1 MNTDADYL
9 NRLLDFVV
17 ELLDI
22 PPSYYQKAADRYR
35 SLGEWLHRTES
46 KVAHLSPDV
55 YLQGSFRYGTV
66 IRPLLATEEYDL
78 DLVCQIVLAKSAVTQ
93 KYVKH
98 LVGEEIKAYAEAH
111 SFNEPAEEKPRC
123 WRLNYADDVSF
134 HMDILPCVPEDLAF
148 IQQLAQEIARNGVPP
163 ELAATA
169 VAITDKRHRNYD
181 VVNTDWPS
189 SNPRGFAEWFEGKLR
204 PYAQQKIANLVANRA
219 YASIDKVPPYEWK
232 TILQRCIQIL
242 KRHRDVMFK
251 DSPEWKPLSMIITT
265 LATHSYRGESDLYEA
280 LTNIVERMPNHIRR
294 DGPWIPNPLNPKED
308 FADRWKDSR
317 YRDNFDAWYRQV
329 TADIANLP
337 KLIGRMPEIV
347 RTVRKKFALGLTDVM
362 QRKLEVTSPVPTPHI
377 ITSAPAVHIATPPKP
392 WRRNA

>member
-1 MNTDADYL
+1 MHMDAEYL
-9 NRLLDFVV
+9 NRLLDFLV

-22 PPSYYQKAADRYR
+22 PPSFYQKAADRYR
-35 SLGEWLHRTES
+35 SLGEWLHRKES
-46 KVAHLSPDV
+46 KAADLSPEV

-66 IRPLLATEEYDL
+66 IRPLLAREEYDL
-78 DLVCQIVLAKSAVTQ
+78 DLVCQIVLTKSAVTQ

-98 LVGEEIKAYAEAH
+98 LLGDEIKGYAEAH

-148 IQQLAQEIARNGVPP
+148 IQQLALLGVPP
-163 ELAATA
+163 GLADHA
-169 VAITDKRHRNYD
+169 VAITDKRHRNYP
-181 VVNTDWPS
+181 VINPDWPS
-189 SNPRGFAEWFEGKLR
+189 SNPRGFAEWFESKLR
-204 PYAQQKIANLVANRA
+204 PYARQKIASLVVNRV

-265 LATHSYRGESDLYEA
+265 LATHSYNGESELYEA
-280 LTNIVERMPNHIRR
+280 LTNIVERMPNFVCSTQPR
-294 DGPWIPNPLNPKED
+294 IPNPLNPKED
-308 FADRWKDSR
+308 FADRWATDQR
-317 YRDNFDAWYRQV
+317 FEQNFWAWHRQV
-329 TADIANLP
+329 KADIANLP
-337 KLIGRMPEIV
+337 KLIDKVPEIV
-347 RTVRKKFALGLTDVM
+347 CTVRQKFGVDLTGEM
-362 QRKLEVTSPVPTPHI
+362 QRKLEVASAVPTPRI
-377 ITSAPAVHIATPPKP
+377 ITSAPAIIHIATPPKP